1 MTTMPDPDAC
11 WTAVAGRDRAADGRF
26 VYAVRRTGIYCRPSC
41 PSRRPKHENV
51 RFFDSPAAA
60 EAAGFRACLRCRPQ
74 LAAAGDV
81 AAVMTAMARHI
92 DANAEA
98 PLSLAALARHA
109 GYSRWH
115 FQRLFTAAL
124 GVSPKAYHEAAR
136 ARRLKASLKAGD
148 AVAGA
153 MFEAGFGSTSRG
165 YAAAARHI
173 GMAPAAYRAGGRG
186 ETLGWTCRATG
197 YGALMMAAT
206 SRGVAFVAFGDDETG
221 LLAQLRAEF
230 PQATLLPAPASS
242 ALDAWV
248 DALCAHLDKGAP
260 RPDLPLDL
268 KGTAFQLSV
277 WRFLLSVPEGELVSY
292 ADVASGIGAPRA
304 VRAAASAC
312 GANRLAVLVPCHRV
326 LRGDGGIGG
335 YRWGISRKRAL
346 IAGERR

>member
-1 MTTMPDPDAC
+1 
-11 WTAVAGRDRAADGRF
+11 
-26 VYAVRRTGIYCRPSC
+26 
-41 PSRRPKHENV
+41 
-51 RFFDSPAAA
+51 
-60 EAAGFRACLRCRPQ
+60 
-74 LAAAGDV
+74 
-81 AAVMTAMARHI
+81 
-92 DANAEA
+92 
-98 PLSLAALARHA
+98 
-109 GYSRWH
+109 
-115 FQRLFTAAL
+115 
-124 GVSPKAYHEAAR
+124 
-136 ARRLKASLKAGD
+136 
-148 AVAGA
+148 
-153 MFEAGFGSTSRG
+153 
-165 YAAAARHI
+165 
-173 GMAPAAYRAGGRG
+173 
-186 ETLGWTCRATG
+186 
-197 YGALMMAAT
+197 MMAAT